1 MGCGRVG
8 SSLATELELLGH
20 TVSIIDQSRE
30 AFRRLGPDFK
40 GRTISGIGFDRDTLL
55 EAGIETADAFAAVSN
70 GDNSNILAARVARE
84 TYGVANVVARIYD
97 PGRAEIYQR
106 LGIPTVATVLWAT
119 DQIMRRLVPEGALMR
134 IAIAGAG
141 NVGRAIARE
150 LLDNGHEVLLIDRD
164 PKALK
169 LDSVPDAQWLMADAC
184 EISSLDKAALSTAQ
198 VLVAATGDDK
208 VNLVAS
214 LLAKTEYGVP
224 RVVARINHPKN
235 EWMFDSSWGVDVAVS
250 TPRIISAL
258 VEEAVSVGDVVRL
271 FSFRQGEANLV
282 ELTLPDDSSCIG
294 KTVEEIELPDNA
306 SLAAIVRDG
315 RVISPTAADVFSAG
329 DELLFVASATAEDLI
344 KGCFIKS

>member
-119 DQIMRRLVPEGALMR
+119 DQIMRRLVPEGSRSEWRDATGTIDL
-134 IAIAGAG
+134 A
-141 NVGRAIARE
+141 
-150 LLDNGHEVLLIDRD
+150 EVH
-164 PKALK
+164 PHG
-169 LDSVPDAQWLMADAC
+169 QWLGIP
-184 EISSLDKAALSTAQ
+184 ISVIEGATTARVAFLTRLAEGLVPNEHT
-198 VLVAATGDDK
+198 VLQEGD
-208 VNLVAS
+208 
-214 LLAKTEYGVP
+214 LLHMIIETT
-224 RVVARINHPKN
+224 RVS
-235 EWMFDSSWGVDVAVS
+235 E
-250 TPRIISAL
+250 
-258 VEEAVSVGDVVRL
+258 VEVIL
-271 FSFRQGEANLV
+271 AN
-282 ELTLPDDSSCIG
+282 PP
-294 KTVEEIELPDNA
+294 EER
-306 SLAAIVRDG
+306 S
-315 RVISPTAADVFSAG
+315 
-329 DELLFVASATAEDLI
+329 
-344 KGCFIKS
+344 